1 MKDIQMLFHQKH
13 GFSKGDTRDEFL
25 KKTRVFNWHHT
36 LFRRSILLGQPANDM
51 HGCYHDRIACLLR
64 RRSEGT
70 RMTQEQMEER
80 LKSAYTYEN
89 RAGHEKEHL
98 EIEFVGRITRPHGR
112 IVDLYVDSEH
122 NYWFKEFRQ
131 APDGR
136 IITLE
141 EAIFGRKIGKE

>member
-1 MKDIQMLFHQKH
+1 
-13 GFSKGDTRDEFL
+13 
-25 KKTRVFNWHHT
+25 
-36 LFRRSILLGQPANDM
+36 
-51 HGCYHDRIACLLR
+51 
-64 RRSEGT
+64 
-70 RMTQEQMEER
+70 MTQEQMEER

-112 IVDLYVDSEH
+112 IVDLYVDSE
-122 NYWFKEFRQ
+122 NGYWFKEFRQ